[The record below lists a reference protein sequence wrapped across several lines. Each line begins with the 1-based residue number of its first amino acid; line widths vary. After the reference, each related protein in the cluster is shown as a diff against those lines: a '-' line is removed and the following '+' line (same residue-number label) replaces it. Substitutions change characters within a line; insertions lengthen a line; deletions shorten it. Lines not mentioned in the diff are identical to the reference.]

1 MIFGFSYLSPA
12 GIKER
17 FDIDQQTLEEI
28 VPKLVE
34 GVHYV
39 RTPGG
44 HLRVCVEMF
53 ADWLVNQDSSEAHIR
68 AIEYFRNSLPSSI
81 HSSKGRKKSGGGG
94 V

>member
-1 MIFGFSYLSPA
+1 MTFGFSYLSPS

-17 FDIDQQTLEEI
+17 FDIDQQTLEAI
-28 VPKLVE
+28 VPNLEE
-34 GVHYV
+34 GVHYI

-53 ADWLVNQDSSEAHIR
+53 ADWLVNQDSSEAHTR
-68 AIEYFRNSLPSSI
+68 AIEYFRNSLPSTPQ
-81 HSSKGRKKSGGGG
+81 SKGRKKSGGGG